1 MSVICKQTQLSLPRK
16 KKSPGISEL
25 RNWEYKT
32 EHEQEDFVSFC
43 AYIADWVKDT
53 RLPKLRYH
61 LEDKRS
67 TSKPGQLDQ
76 ICCWHMHIPLSQR
89 HPPKTRRAAAL
100 PSPFLHRLKLI
111 VLVTPP
117 AKIFT
122 SQIRNLHLLNQLQ
135 GFYLSLESLH
145 FLISGISSS
154 LVLQFTEVFWDLY
167 AATWL
172 QLKIRVGN
180 IAFPK
185 KKQSSLFGWL
195 CHSSPFCFSTP
206 SWGCSTC
213 GYLPRAAAF
222 QTKTSSFKHNLAFT
236 AGPLD
241 HLCFYIPCLTPTFS
255 FGIMTQ

>member
-1 MSVICKQTQLSLPRK
+1 VPKYSVVICKQTQLTLPR

-67 TSKPGQLDQ
+67 TSKPGQSDQ
-76 ICCWHMHIPLSQR
+76 ICCWHVHIPLSQR

-122 SQIRNLHLLNQLQ
+122 LQIRNLHLLDQLQ
-135 GFYLSLESLH
+135 GFNLSLESLH

-154 LVLQFTEVFWDLY
+154 LVLRFTEVFWDLY

-185 KKQSSLFGWL
+185 KKTELSFWLALSLLTILFF
-195 CHSSPFCFSTP
+195 HPFL
-206 SWGCSTC
+206 G
-213 GYLPRAAAF
+213 L
-222 QTKTSSFKHNLAFT
+222 
-236 AGPLD
+236 
-241 HLCFYIPCLTPTFS
+241 
-255 FGIMTQ
+255 